1 MGGAAGL
8 IRGTPADRELKFSGW
23 AWRRGRT
30 EVSSA
35 AGRSSGRVWF
45 GCSLGVDVC
54 TACVRCPCRPHW
66 VPCGRPLAP
75 TWPRARSTHAPASP
89 RGRARGAWA
98 RAQSVLGLAGG
109 IDRAGPFALALPSDG
124 ERPLVKAVPLVTLR
138 WPAGQ
143 APKEVQASTY
153 MSLCQPG
160 RRKRTAQ
167 GSPQSCSL
175 ISFWGL

>member
-1 MGGAAGL
+1 MA
-8 IRGTPADRELKFSGW
+8 PW
-23 AWRRGRT
+23 AHRSILRGRALIGQGL
-30 EVSSA
+30 VWLLI
-35 AGRSSGRVWF
+35 GCGRVYCLRALPMPAAL
-45 GCSLGVDVC
+45 GSL
-54 TACVRCPCRPHW
+54 RP
-66 VPCGRPLAP
+66 PPG
-75 TWPRARSTHAPASP
+75 TSQWPRARSTHAPASP

-143 APKEVQASTY
+143 APKEVQASTCV
-153 MSLCQPG
+153 SLCQPG